1 VDSLDAQVS
10 AEVLTAVGL
19 ELHHTLNDKNNIL
32 LILNSLN
39 IEKVYILIPSIIKRI
54 FVIHSIH

>member
-10 AEVLTAVGL
+10 AEVLATVGL

-39 IEKVYILIPSIIKRI
+39 IEKLYILIPSIIKRI